1 MKALIVIGLLASLLL
16 AVLPIFLP
24 FTQWQPLSPLSPP
37 CTPLPYR
44 PTPAVEPTPTER
56 PTPGP
61 EPWPEA
67 TATPPV
73 VLDAP
78 MARLCPAV
86 TPAPVRVLRWTWRA
100 E

>member
-1 MKALIVIGLLASLLL
+1 MKKLSCIVVSLLAL
-16 AVLPIFLP
+16 AVLLGVAGPPVGALE
-24 FTQWQPLSPLSPP
+24 SPLSPVY
-37 CTPLPYR
+37 TPLPFR
-44 PTPAVEPTPTER
+44 PTPHLLVVTPTER